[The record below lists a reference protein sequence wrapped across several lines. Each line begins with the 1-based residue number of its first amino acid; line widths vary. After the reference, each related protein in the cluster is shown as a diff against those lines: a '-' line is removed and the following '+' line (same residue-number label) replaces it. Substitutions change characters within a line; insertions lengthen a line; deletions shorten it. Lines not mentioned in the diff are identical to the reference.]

1 MFIMRILFIAF
12 LLAALWLPA
21 FGQSVVSQELKAS
34 DWIAEFEDSSASQLS
49 VAAGTIEV
57 TASAGATIW
66 YKQKISGNVGITYDV
81 VVIDS
86 GARTDRVS
94 DLNAFWMASDP
105 KQVTPFGRNGK
116 FPSYDNL
123 DLYYAGVGGNENTTS
138 RFRRY
143 HHGLDK
149 KILQEYTD
157 KQHLLQGNRVYSVN
171 ITVRDGRTTFSI
183 NGAQYFQF
191 DDDAPLTV
199 GYFAFR
205 TTRSHL
211 RITHFKIEKLSP

>member
-1 MFIMRILFIAF
+1 MKTLLIA
-12 LLAALWLPA
+12 LTLAAILLPA
-21 FGQSVVSQELKAS
+21 FGQNVVPQGLRPD
-34 DWIAEFEDSSASQLS
+34 DWIAEFEDSSGSKLS
-49 VAAGTIEV
+49 VAAGALEV

-66 YKQKISGNVGITYDV
+66 YKQKISGSLVITYDV
-81 VVIDS
+81 AVIDS
-86 GARTDRVS
+86 GGKTDRVS

-105 KQVTPFGRNGK
+105 NHVTPFGRNGK

-123 DLYYAGVGGNENTTS
+123 DLYYAGVGGNENTTT

-149 KILQEYTD
+149 TILQEYKD
-157 KQHLLQGNRVYSVN
+157 KQHLLEGNKVYSVK

-183 NGAQYFQF
+183 NGVQYFHY
-191 DDDAPLTV
+191 DDSAPLTE

-205 TTRSHL
+205 TTRSRI
-211 RITHFKIEKLSP
+211 RITNFEIDALSP